1 MTTNREYGICQR
13 TPAVSVLDNQ
23 GRTVREIQY
32 HRHPDTPEITD
43 ERITRHHYGILGF
56 LSESTDPRLYAQR
69 QKDPSVGHNFTYL
82 TSLSGAVLRIESADA
97 GTSLTLSDVAGRAH
111 LMVSATGVMATWQ
124 YENEE
129 LSGRP
134 LCMIEQDATGTS
146 RITERFLY
154 AGNTQGEK
162 DRNLCGLCVHH
173 YETAGLVQTDSVSL
187 TGRPLAVTRQLLK
200 ETAGTADWQGEDAS
214 AWNDLLT
221 PERYTTLMTV
231 DASGAVLTTTDAAG
245 NLQRVAYDVAGV
257 LNSSWLTVKD
267 GQEQIIVKALAY
279 SAAGQKLREEH
290 HNGLVTTYRY
300 APETQQL
307 TEIITERPAG
317 HPAGAR
323 VLQHHSYEYDPVGN
337 MVRCTDN
344 AEETRFWRNQKVLA
358 ENTYVYDSLY
368 QLISST
374 GREMAG
380 ITAQGVMLP
389 SAIIPLPTDSNAFTP
404 YTRTYRYDV
413 GSNLTQIRHSAPA
426 SGNRYTTEITVSDRN
441 NRAVLNT
448 LAASPDQVDALFS
461 AGGQQG
467 QLAPGQ
473 HLTWTSRGEL
483 GGITPVQRDGQPAD
497 SETYRYDAGSQR
509 IIKISTQKTANSSQA
524 QRTLYLPGL
533 EIRTTTNGN
542 NETEIL
548 HTLII
553 GNARMLH
560 WVAGKNTSDQ
570 IRYSYGNLTGNSGLE
585 VDGEGKVISLE
596 EYYPFG
602 GTAVWTARSRAE
614 ADWKTIRYSGKE
626 RDATGL
632 YYYGYRYYQPWAGRW
647 LSADPAGTVDGI
659 NLYRMVRNNP
669 VTFKDSDGRMIYR
682 VTETKAANPMNLY
695 EETSVT
701 HGVAINFNFPRL
713 KVTDR
718 TQHYLDRSG
727 HGNAFVGVIHLKS
740 GNVEMHPLTP
750 MEANRWGSAYS
761 GSRYK
766 GDPGAI
772 THHGITMRGTLQNQ
786 LLSAHEQLVK
796 QLQPK
801 YRGAPGTEFVGFSF
815 NDLRNISPRDRSYMT
830 AAQTYTSPEA
840 VKVNSMSLN
849 AEHVRVHNTIKSQLP
864 TWATTNHLAEFT
876 NAVTTYSHSRERKP
890 YRELSNLETW
900 AAVGEKG
907 DFINADNT
915 SLANR
920 QLPDVIASSL
930 LHVLHSRVPEEGSMA
945 RYLETEMN
953 RPAMKIPKSEE
964 RARRHMVSRYLE

>member
-13 TPAVSVLDNQ
+13 TPAVSVLDNR

-97 GTSLTLSDVAGRAH
+97 GTSLTLNDVAGRPH
-111 LMVSATGVMATWQ
+111 LMVSATGVLATWQ

-200 ETAGTADWQGEDAS
+200 ETAGTANWQGEDAS

-337 MVRCTDN
+337 VVRCTDN

-380 ITAQGVMLP
+380 IAAQGVMLP

-413 GSNLTQIRHSAPA
+413 GGNLTQIRHSAPA

-553 GNARMLH
+553 ANARMLH

-647 LSADPAGTVDGI
+647 LSADPAGTEDGI

-669 VTFKDSDGRMIYR
+669 VTLWDAEGLAPPAYRGVNDMIER
-682 VTETKAANPMNLY
+682 QVTEDGLTIIHRGRSEIPTADLEHFDAALKLGISVLEGAIQELTNIQAGDAVTGRLSNHLISKTKKTIKGFVPALLKQLSQIKEGISRYVAGGEKSNQIAQTESEDPTEIARIVNDDQDAQRIFLSRKAFNSS
-695 EETSVT
+695 ETEFAHTLIHEASHLFSDTVDIWYNNSLFKE
-701 HGVAINFNFPRL
+701 GGDFMKIS
-713 KVTDR
+713 DSISR
-718 TQHYLDRSG
+718 TAEIEHSIISGNNASHYLTEDVKALYGETRLNEIFTKMNNNPG
-727 HGNAFVGVIHLKS
+727 YGNKIILSNADSLTNIAFSIG
-740 GNVEMHPLTP
+740 
-750 MEANRWGSAYS
+750 
-761 GSRYK
+761 
-766 GDPGAI
+766 
-772 THHGITMRGTLQNQ
+772 
-786 LLSAHEQLVK
+786 
-796 QLQPK
+796 
-801 YRGAPGTEFVGFSF
+801 
-815 NDLRNISPRDRSYMT
+815 
-830 AAQTYTSPEA
+830 
-840 VKVNSMSLN
+840 
-849 AEHVRVHNTIKSQLP
+849 
-864 TWATTNHLAEFT
+864 
-876 NAVTTYSHSRERKP
+876 RERIESHMAGKKAT
-890 YRELSNLETW
+890 LL
-900 AAVGEKG
+900 A
-907 DFINADNT
+907 
-915 SLANR
+915 SLAT
-920 QLPDVIASSL
+920 Q
-930 LHVLHSRVPEEGSMA
+930 
-945 RYLETEMN
+945 
-953 RPAMKIPKSEE
+953 
-964 RARRHMVSRYLE
+964 ARRQGRIFI